1 MSDQAPSMIAGRYRL
16 DERIGSGPM
25 GEVWRGY
32 DTRADW
38 TVAVRV
44 LGAGATR
51 DVLERHAQAVA
62 RVIHPNVA
70 MVLDVGD
77 QDGTPYLVTEFLT
90 GESLEEEAARGP
102 LPIVEACDLVGQAAA
117 GLDAAHR
124 AGVAHGEVE
133 PGSFRRA
140 ASGVLKVVGFGP
152 AGRPPSPGRIAYT
165 APERLAGRAA
175 EAPADMYALGCVCY
189 ELLCGRPPFQG
200 TPEEIAEGHRTAE
213 PAPPS
218 RHRPEVPAE
227 LDRLV
232 LALLAK
238 DPAARP
244 SSGESVRRTLAAI
257 ARPRPAPGPVP
268 AGAAGGAATAP
279 QGPVAAVP
287 VTGARFQQA
296 GPPQAHPRAGDTAVF
311 DLPPDDPKA
320 ASNRRL
326 FLQLGAALVVIAA
339 VTVGLVLWGGSRDEP
354 VAAPTPS
361 PATTT
366 APPAEPSPSPSP
378 SPTRLVETT
387 VPPPKA
393 TLSDSVPRG
402 GWATWLR
409 VFDENVTAAEGMGQ
423 IEPRTAAKAHDKIRK
438 AARKFLEGKEDAGRD
453 QIRDVLRD
461 LEKGQRR
468 GEVPTTGPLADFMRD
483 WRL

>member
-1 MSDQAPSMIAGRYRL
+1 MIAGRYRL

-25 GEVWRGY
+25 GEVWRAY

-44 LGAGATR
+44 LGAGAAR
-51 DVLERHAQAVA
+51 EVLERHAQAVA

-77 QDGTPYLVTEFLT
+77 ENGTPYLVTEFLT

-102 LPIVEACDLVGQAAA
+102 LPVVEACDLVGQAAA

-140 ASGVLKVVGFGP
+140 GSGVLKVSGFGP

-165 APERLAGRAA
+165 APERLDGRAA

-200 TPEEIAEGHRTAE
+200 TPEEIAAAHRDAE
-213 PAPPS
+213 PEPPS
-218 RHRPEVPAE
+218 RHRREVPAD

-238 DPAARP
+238 DPATRP
-244 SSGESVRRTLAAI
+244 SNGESVRRTLAAI
-257 ARPRPAPGPVP
+257 ARPRPASPS
-268 AGAAGGAATAP
+268 P

-287 VTGARFQQA
+287 VTGAMAAQGGQA
-296 GPPQAHPRAGDTAVF
+296 GAAPRAGDTAVF
-311 DLPPDDPKA
+311 DLPPDGPDPG
-320 ASNRRL
+320 SNRRL
-326 FLQLGAALVVIAA
+326 FLQLGAALAVIAA
-339 VTVGLVLWGGSRDEP
+339 VTVGLVLWGGSRGEQA
-354 VAAPTPS
+354 AAPTPS
-361 PATTT
+361 STPPSFTPSSTPAS
-366 APPAEPSPSPSP
+366 SPSSPPSTP
-378 SPTRLVETT
+378 SSSPEPTALAETSA
-387 VPPPKA
+387 PPPKA
-393 TLSDSVPRG
+393 TLGDSVPRG
-402 GWATWLR
+402 GWETWLR
-409 VFDENVTAAEGMGQ
+409 AFDDNVTTAETMGT
-423 IEPRTAAKAHDKIRK
+423 IEPRTAAKAHDKIRE
-438 AARKFLEGKEDAGRD
+438 AARKFLKGEDEAGRD
-453 QIRDVLRD
+453 QIRHVLRD
-461 LEKGQRR
+461 LERGQRK